1 MIFNNNH
8 GKINVKNNPLTHSVF
23 ESSNKHGHIVPGS
36 SEFLITEGG
45 QFIITEGGQKLIT

>member
-8 GKINVKNNPLTHSVF
+8 GKINVKNNPLTNSVF

-45 QFIITEGGQKLIT
+45 QFIITEGGQRLIT